1 MSESKFL
8 PFQDADGD
16 LHNDVCKTDDIVFEA
31 KVCPTCTPNES
42 ALVPDWK
49 KEKDPFLNEK
59 NCKYQINYRTTE
71 PNTGYSSG
79 MSESEAEEKLNEIY
93 ERNAEDAITELL
105 EFYNKETTVGAK
117 ALLKESI
124 EYTNY
129 DLVARSESKLKLLY
143 SVPHDILEAVGPA
156 DSDEETED
164 DTGDIEVTYST
175 ADLQEKLLR
184 IRKGLKLYNRYY
196 RIFSAT
202 SSEVQT
208 FVYTSGKY
216 SGKTFV
222 LQDYGDYGLGINA
235 GKRAKLEAVYQDL
248 AKFLK
253 DKGFAIRAAGG
264 FFGARE
270 PVTKIEMSFDQFYD
284 LKKLKVFT
292 EKCGIKPT
300 VFTTKLKNLKK
311 LDGWRDKT
319 AVAYF
324 AQLDNMDNDIQA
336 RTPKAWIDFV
346 EEYTYPRVELKGAN
360 EALAAVQS
368 APGCVAQAIGDKVF
382 DGSLFDQE
390 FSFSDA
396 LAVKWY
402 DTYCNSSQEDV
413 ESLKEILGLNLTRGE
428 RQVGRS
434 FRRSVRRFNRQNDI
448 DVGGPLEDLYKAAQ
462 EQAYEIINT
471 ENDPFQLVCVG
482 ALAGSGFKVD
492 SLRDILN
499 ELKQCGLEAALTQA
513 ITCLFGGL
521 TLEQALSSVINSAL
535 KAMNIQNLN
544 DLFVGLPPEDQAKL
558 NELAQQKLKEG
569 NLFKSQSTNQDV
581 SDAIAGNYFETLQD
595 LAGRTEEDRPEDR
608 VNGWFERDEG
618 KILAQESDPNAQK
631 RTLAQRFDNPGGK
644 NQETIV
650 AAYVSALLEYYADNL
665 LDLVDQLNRFPGA
678 RLISN
683 ALLSIDCPRPPLF
696 NPGVFE
702 FIRDLE
708 LPFCRNMDDITLPKL
723 VNPFGWVPEIS
734 DILGAL
740 FKALKDAIV
749 EIVISIL
756 VKLFIKICDIIG
768 SAVCKTLETVG
779 SLAAGVVTDSG
790 SQTLSSIFREA
801 VCGEDAD
808 DSQINDAIVE
818 MFANFGVGAQAFA
831 NQEQTLSL
839 AESMANTMTQ
849 SEMANAFLGEVS
861 PEASIIMSE
870 IVASE
875 FSDFEDAIG
884 TPDQISQMFK
894 SMGDLLP
901 ASYRDTLRD
910 IVAGIPDDDQTPVN
924 PSLCATE
931 EQLEDFCAARA
942 NILDGRASPEQ
953 IKALCDTQF
962 NPTDLS
968 DLQSALD
975 GDYIQNNMP
984 PITSDPGC
992 DNGLLPYEPDETIN
1006 AVTTGLGTDLEIL
1019 QIDYSTDMIG
1029 NGPLEKNWGM
1039 VNMMMSDTE
1048 GIPLTAHIR
1057 KASLNPFY
1065 VDQYGTFFPDPK
1077 VIAAAGLVSP
1087 VTAIILK
1094 TLDESG
1100 KSGAYPEKMAA
1111 YLQLYMNGDI
1121 DENIFEVEFNNS
1133 NLDFAKD
1140 NPDITLSYSD
1150 YANGYRQL
1158 GESGYEYGFNIEA
1171 YTAEFIESSD
1181 GNPINIYSDN
1191 MRIVITE
1198 RNNLSAKGNKSA
1210 LAANV
1215 VLNAEYDVL
1224 NGSFPSGSTILG
1236 PNSESEQNSDLNEET
1251 IEKYNFLTVDNTFD
1265 ELGDVLNNYTSFQES
1280 FISDT
1285 EYQPQ
1290 TNLLREIVSNENNI
1304 KLNSISALSFEQ
1316 YRTRTSKDILDN
1328 IFKVIADRESEVSAW
1343 SYGATAETLIQEDTD
1358 YGIKDDNGT
1367 WVLYKDTGLTDED
1380 AILGISYDQYK
1391 NEVSGTLDNT
1401 RVFYLDPEQFGGSYK
1416 RPGIY
1421 VKPPEFSGWFG
1432 LIDAL
1437 FPEYSPCKPQ
1447 STNLVDFDSIK
1458 QIIDEL
1464 YPNIPEDER
1473 LKSDPDCIVELP
1485 YNRVLER
1492 PAKAAMIGLIIAAC
1506 RIFSSAHIIKSLP
1519 TFAQF
1524 APKFP
1529 QVYSTAYASY
1539 IIEVMEDAFKNAKG
1553 ADWELFGGFS
1563 DESFWYGFL
1572 EQCVQMYSYRVDIGE
1587 IEPPE
1592 SVLKALMRLN
1602 NVQASYEYPLD
1613 RSEVRGD
1620 IGVFQSLKSYRQE
1633 KNLEVVKKTEEDA
1646 KIVMKEWV
1654 VEQLNYMSGKLITN
1668 LEDIGFGPEI
1678 KDIEYYI
1685 LEEYT
1690 AGTSLTLNKNIDS
1703 DGRIMATYGD
1713 LPSVPFGENDSAT
1726 DPYYTYGGELIV
1738 KENENRNASLMVG
1751 QEYIGYYHV
1760 HINENGDIVYMVGE
1774 YHSNVYHP
1782 TLTPISNITTVAIG
1796 DVNDLG
1802 TTTEY
1807 NGKQFLLE
1815 KYVKINEGGG
1825 AKEYSTEDALEI
1837 IRSQEQSLLVS
1848 EVFPGTME
1856 LITNENGDATGI
1868 TGELGLRYGLKFSAI
1883 IDEQVYKITSVE
1895 IDALDLPLSE
1905 YKTLSA
1911 NSLNL
1916 YCLLKELKHDDKF
1929 KMLFKYIIPV
1939 NKLVSLAAIYND
1951 MAMFPSIGQIIVEES
1966 FGLETSVEERLTIT
1980 AGQLPDTVDTLLE
1993 QINTEDLDLSDRREG
2008 AWAHPRDRSSRNGL
2022 LVQSWDTWDR
2032 ELLIN
2037 STARIKKL
2045 FKSYYNS
2052 RDFDPSTVSENVD
2065 GPGKIFEK
2073 SLRDLFRPAAGR
2085 QLLPWYKRRNLKEN
2099 PFNSLGEICKKDD

>member
-8 PFQDADGD
+8 SFQDADGD
-16 LHNDVCKTDDIVFEA
+16 LHNDVCKTEDIVFEA

-59 NCKYQINYRTTE
+59 NCKYQINYRTGKTD
-71 PNTGYSSG
+71 TGYSSG
-79 MSESEAEEKLNEIY
+79 MSESEAEDKLNEIY
-93 ERNAEDAITELL
+93 EENAEAAITELL

-129 DLVARSESKLKLLY
+129 DLVARSKSKLKLLY
-143 SVPHDILEAVGPA
+143 SVPHDILEAVGAA

-175 ADLQEKLLR
+175 TDLQEKLLR

-235 GKRAKLEAVYQDL
+235 GKRAKLESVYQDL

-300 VFTTKLKNLKK
+300 VFTAKLKNLKK
-311 LDGWRDKT
+311 LDGWKDKT

-324 AQLDNMDNDIQA
+324 AQLDNMDNDLQA

-368 APGCVAQAIGDKVF
+368 APGCVAQAIGDKVL
-382 DGSLFDQE
+382 DGSFFDQE

-402 DTYCNSSQEDV
+402 DTYCNSSQED
-413 ESLKEILGLNLTRGE
+413 LTRLRQQLGLLVAPVASAT
-428 RQVGRS
+428 VG
-434 FRRSVRRFNRQNDI
+434 VAPAAPIRF
-448 DVGGPLEDLYKAAQ
+448 EDMFAAAQ
-462 EQAYEIINT
+462 EQAYETINT
-471 ENDPFQLVCVG
+471 QNDPFGLVCAGVF
-482 ALAGSGFKVD
+482 AGSSLKGD
-492 SLRDILN
+492 SLKEILD

-521 TLEQALSSVINSAL
+521 TLEQALSSVVDSAL
-535 KAMNIQNLN
+535 KTMDLQNLN
-544 DLFVGLPPEDQAKL
+544 NLFIGLPTEDQAIL

-569 NLFKSQSTNQDV
+569 NLFESQSTNQDV

-595 LAGRTEEDRPEDR
+595 LVGRSEDKPE
-608 VNGWFERDEG
+608 VNGWFKRDDG
-618 KILAQESDPNAQK
+618 KILAQESDPNAEK
-631 RTLAQRFDNPGGK
+631 RTLAQRFDNPGGE

-768 SAVCKTLETVG
+768 SAVCKTLEAVG

-808 DSQINDAIVE
+808 DNQINDAIIE

-849 SEMANAFLGEVS
+849 SEMANAFLGEAS

-875 FSDFEDAIG
+875 FPDFEDAIG

-942 NILDGRASPEQ
+942 SILDGRASPEQ

-975 GDYIQNNMP
+975 GNYIENNMP

-992 DNGLLPYEPDETIN
+992 NNGLLPYEPDETIN

-1111 YLQLYMNGDI
+1111 YLQLYMSGEI
-1121 DENIFEVEFNNS
+1121 DGQENIADVEFNNS
-1133 NLDFAKD
+1133 NSDFEKE

-1150 YANGYRQL
+1150 YANGYKQL
-1158 GESGYEYGFNIEA
+1158 GESEYEYGFDIEA
-1171 YTAEFIESSD
+1171 YTGEFRESSD

-1191 MRIVITE
+1191 MRIVIAE
-1198 RNNLSAKGNKSA
+1198 RNNLSAKGNNSA

-1224 NGSFPSGSTILG
+1224 NGRFKSESTILG
-1236 PNSESEQNSDLNEET
+1236 SNSESEQNSDLNEET

-1265 ELGDVLNNYTSFQES
+1265 ELGDVLNNYTSFQNS

-1304 KLNSISALSFEQ
+1304 ELKSISALSFEQ
-1316 YRTRTSKDILDN
+1316 YRTKTSKDIIDG
-1328 IFKVIADRESEVSAW
+1328 IFKVIADRESEVNAW
-1343 SYGATAETLIQEDTD
+1343 SYGATVETLIQEDTD
-1358 YGIKDDNGT
+1358 YGINDNGT
-1367 WVLYKDTGLTDED
+1367 WVLYKDTDLTDED
-1380 AILGISYDQYK
+1380 AVVGISYDQYK
-1391 NEVSGTLDNT
+1391 NEVSGTLDKT

-1421 VKPPEFSGWFG
+1421 IKPPEFSGWFG

-1458 QIIDEL
+1458 KIIDDL
-1464 YPNIPEDER
+1464 YPSIPEDER

-1654 VEQLNYMSGKLITN
+1654 VEQLNYMSDKLITN

-1690 AGTSLTLNKNIDS
+1690 AGTSLTLNSNIDN
-1703 DGRIMATYGD
+1703 DGNILAKYGD
-1713 LPSVPFGENDSAT
+1713 LPTVSYEDNDDASEL
-1726 DPYYTYGGELIV
+1726 YYTYGGELIV
-1738 KENENRNASLMVG
+1738 KENENRAAGLVVG

-1760 HINENGDIVYMVGE
+1760 HINESGDVVYMVGE
-1774 YHSNVYHP
+1774 YHSNLYHP

-1796 DVNDLG
+1796 DVNNIG
-1802 TTTEY
+1802 STTSY
-1807 NGKQFLLE
+1807 DNKNFLLE
-1815 KYVKINEGGG
+1815 KYVKIDE
-1825 AKEYSTEDALEI
+1825 KEYSTDDALEI
-1837 IRSQEQSLLVS
+1837 IRAEDQNSLVS
-1848 EVFPGTME
+1848 EVFSGTME

-1868 TGELGLRYGLKFSAI
+1868 TGELGLRYGLKFSI
-1883 IDEQVYKITSVE
+1883 IAENVVYKITSVE

-1939 NKLVSLAAIYND
+1939 NKLVSLSAIYND
-1951 MAMFPSIGQIIVEES
+1951 MAMLPSIGQLIVEES
-1966 FGLETSVEERLTIT
+1966 FGLETSVEETLTRK
-1980 AGQLPDTVDTLLE
+1980 AGQLPDTVNTLIE
-1993 QINTEDLDLSDRREG
+1993 QINTEDLDLSDRKEG

-2045 FKSYYNS
+2045 FKSYYNA
-2052 RDFDPSTVSENVD
+2052 RDFDPSSVSENVD
-2065 GPGKIFEK
+2065 GPGKLFEK
-2073 SLRDLFRPAAGR
+2073 SLRNIFRPAAGR

-2099 PFNSLGEICKKDD
+2099 PFNSLGEICKKDDE

>member
-16 LHNDVCKTDDIVFEA
+16 LHNDACKTDDIVFEA

-59 NCKYQINYRTTE
+59 NCKYQIKYRTTE
-71 PNTGYSSG
+71 SDTGYNSG
-79 MSESEAEEKLNEIY
+79 MSESEAENKLNEIY
-93 ERNAEDAITELL
+93 EHYAEDAITELL

-117 ALLKESI
+117 ALLKEYI
-124 EYTNY
+124 EYTSY
-129 DLVARSESKLKLLY
+129 DLVARSNSKLNLLY

-175 ADLQEKLLR
+175 TDLQEKLLR

-270 PVTKIEMSFDQFYD
+270 PVTKIEMSFDRFYD

-300 VFTTKLKNLKK
+300 VFTAKLKNLKK

-324 AQLDNMDNDIQA
+324 AQLDNMDNDLQA

-368 APGCVAQAIGDKVF
+368 EPGCVAQAIGDKVL
-382 DGSLFDQE
+382 DGSFFDQE

-402 DTYCNSSQEDV
+402 DTYCNSSQED
-413 ESLKEILGLNLTRGE
+413 LTRLRQQLGLLVAPVASAT
-428 RQVGRS
+428 VGIAPTAPI
-434 FRRSVRRFNRQNDI
+434 RF
-448 DVGGPLEDLYKAAQ
+448 EDMFAAAQ

-471 ENDPFQLVCVG
+471 ENDPFGLVCVG
-482 ALAGSGFKVD
+482 ALAGSGLKGD

-521 TLEQALSSVINSAL
+521 TLEQALSSVVDSAL
-535 KAMNIQNLN
+535 KTMDLQNLN
-544 DLFVGLPPEDQAKL
+544 NLFIGLPTEDQARL

-569 NLFKSQSTNQDV
+569 NLFESQSTNQDV

-595 LAGRTEEDRPEDR
+595 LVGRTEDKPE
-608 VNGWFERDEG
+608 VNGWFERDDG

-631 RTLAQRFDNPGGK
+631 RTLAQRFDNPGGE

-942 NILDGRASPEQ
+942 SILDGRASPEQ

-1048 GIPLTAHIR
+1048 GFPLTAHIR

-1094 TLDESG
+1094 ALDESG

-1198 RNNLSAKGNKSA
+1198 RNNLLAKGNNSA

-1215 VLNAEYDVL
+1215 ALNAEFEG
-1224 NGSFPSGSTILG
+1224 NFQSGSTTADILG
-1236 PNSESEQNSDLNEET
+1236 SNSESEQNSDLDVET

-1265 ELGDVLNNYTSFQES
+1265 ELGDVLNNYTLFQNS

-1304 KLNSISALSFEQ
+1304 ELRNISALSFGQ
-1316 YRTRTSKDILDN
+1316 YRTQTSKDILDG
-1328 IFKVIADRESEVSAW
+1328 IFKVIADRESEVNAW

-1358 YGIKDDNGT
+1358 YGINDNGT

-1458 QIIDEL
+1458 EIIDEL

-1492 PAKAAMIGLIIAAC
+1492 PSKAAMIGLIIAAC

-1524 APKFP
+1524 APVFP
-1529 QVYSTAYASY
+1529 EVYSTAYASY

-1602 NVQASYEYPLD
+1602 NVQADYEYPLD

-1713 LPSVPFGENDSAT
+1713 LPSVPFEENDSAT

-1738 KENENRNASLMVG
+1738 KENESRTAGLVVG

-1815 KYVKINEGGG
+1815 KYVKINE
-1825 AKEYSTEDALEI
+1825 KEYSTEDALEI

-1856 LITNENGDATGI
+1856 LITNENGDTTGI
-1868 TGELGLRYGLKFSAI
+1868 TGELGLRYGLKFSVI

-1966 FGLETSVEERLTIT
+1966 SGLEASVEEVLTT
-1980 AGQLPDTVDTLLE
+1980 MAGILPDTVNTLIE
-1993 QINTEDLDLSDRREG
+1993 QINTEDLDLSDRIEG

>member
-16 LHNDVCKTDDIVFEA
+16 LHNDMCKTDNIVFEN

-59 NCKYQINYRTTE
+59 NCKYQINYRTKKS
-71 PNTGYSSG
+71 NTGYSSG
-79 MSESEAEEKLNEIY
+79 MSESEAEDKLNEIY
-93 ERNAEDAITELL
+93 EENAEDAIVELL
-105 EFYNKETTVGAK
+105 EFYNKETTVGAI

-124 EYTNY
+124 EYTSY
-129 DLVARSESKLKLLY
+129 DLVARPKSKLKLLY

-156 DSDEETED
+156 DSDEETEG
-164 DTGDIEVTYST
+164 DTGDIEVIYST
-175 ADLQEKLLR
+175 TDLQEKLLR

-235 GKRAKLEAVYQDL
+235 GKRAKLESVYQDL

-300 VFTTKLKNLKK
+300 VFTAKLKNLKK
-311 LDGWRDKT
+311 LDGWKDKT

-324 AQLDNMDNDIQA
+324 AQLDNMDNDLQA

-368 APGCVAQAIGDKVF
+368 EPGCVAQAIGDKVL

-413 ESLKEILGLNLTRGE
+413 ESLREILGLNLTRGE
-428 RQVGRS
+428 RQAGRT
-434 FRRSVRRFNRQNDI
+434 FRRGARRFNRQNDI

-471 ENDPFQLVCVG
+471 ENDPFGLVCVG
-482 ALAGSGFKVD
+482 ALAGSGFKGD

-521 TLEQALSSVINSAL
+521 TLEQALSSVIDSAL
-535 KAMNIQNLN
+535 KTMDLQNLN
-544 DLFVGLPPEDQAKL
+544 NLFIGLPTEDQAIL

-569 NLFKSQSTNQDV
+569 NLFESQSTNQDV

-595 LAGRTEEDRPEDR
+595 LVGRSEDKPE
-608 VNGWFERDEG
+608 VKGWFERDDG

-631 RTLAQRFDNPGGK
+631 RTLAQRFDNPGGE

-708 LPFCRNMDDITLPKL
+708 LPFCRNINDITLPKL

-768 SAVCKTLETVG
+768 SAVCRTLETVG

-808 DSQINDAIVE
+808 DNQINDAIVE

-942 NILDGRASPEQ
+942 SILDGRASPEQ

-975 GDYIQNNMP
+975 GNYIENNMP

-1087 VTAIILK
+1087 TTAIILK
-1094 TLDESG
+1094 ALDESG

-1111 YLQLYMNGDI
+1111 YLQLYMNGEI
-1121 DENIFEVEFNNS
+1121 DEDIFDVEFNNS
-1133 NLDFAKD
+1133 NLNFEKE
-1140 NPDITLSYSD
+1140 NPDITLKYSD
-1150 YANGYRQL
+1150 YANGYKQL
-1158 GESGYEYGFNIEA
+1158 GESEYEYGFDIDA
-1171 YTAEFIESSD
+1171 YTGEFRESSD

-1191 MRIVITE
+1191 MRIVIAE
-1198 RNNLSAKGNKSA
+1198 RNNLSAKGNSSA

-1215 VLNAEYDVL
+1215 VLNAELDDK
-1224 NGSFPSGSTILG
+1224 GEFPTGSTILSSS
-1236 PNSESEQNSDLNEET
+1236 SESEQNSDLNVET

-1265 ELGDVLNNYTSFQES
+1265 ELGDALNNYTSFQNS
-1280 FISDT
+1280 FVSEDT

-1290 TNLLREIVSNENNI
+1290 TNLLREIVSNENGIELENI
-1304 KLNSISALSFEQ
+1304 AASSFEE
-1316 YRTRTSKDILDN
+1316 YRSQASKNILDG
-1328 IFKVIADRESEVSAW
+1328 IFKVIADRESEVNAW

-1358 YGIKDDNGT
+1358 YGINDNGT
-1367 WVLYKDTGLTDED
+1367 WVLYKDTDLTDED
-1380 AILGISYDQYK
+1380 AVVGISYDQYK
-1391 NEVSGTLDNT
+1391 NEVSGTLDKT

-1421 VKPPEFSGWFG
+1421 IKPPEFSGWFG

-1458 QIIDEL
+1458 KIIDDL
-1464 YPNIPEDER
+1464 YPSIPEDER

-1539 IIEVMEDAFKNAKG
+1539 IVEVMEDAFKNAKG

-1602 NVQASYEYPLD
+1602 DVQASYEYPLD

-1654 VEQLNYMSGKLITN
+1654 VEQLNYMSDKLITN

-1690 AGTSLTLNKNIDS
+1690 AGTSLTLNSNIDN
-1703 DGRIMATYGD
+1703 DGNILAKYGD
-1713 LPSVPFGENDSAT
+1713 LPTVSFEDNDNAS

-1738 KENENRNASLMVG
+1738 KENENRAAGLVVG

-1760 HINENGDIVYMVGE
+1760 HINESGDVVYMVGE
-1774 YHSNVYHP
+1774 YHNNLYHP

-1796 DVNDLG
+1796 DINNIG
-1802 TTTEY
+1802 STTSY
-1807 NGKQFLLE
+1807 DNKNFLLE
-1815 KYVKINEGGG
+1815 KYVKIDE
-1825 AKEYSTEDALEI
+1825 KEYSTDDALEI
-1837 IRSQEQSLLVS
+1837 IRDKDQNSLVS

-1868 TGELGLRYGLKFSAI
+1868 TGELGLRYGLKFSI
-1883 IDEQVYKITSVE
+1883 IVENVVYKITSVE

-1939 NKLVSLAAIYND
+1939 NKLVSLSAIYND
-1951 MAMFPSIGQIIVEES
+1951 MAMLPSIGQLIVEES
-1966 FGLETSVEERLTIT
+1966 SGLEASVEEILARKPGI
-1980 AGQLPDTVDTLLE
+1980 LPDTVNTLLE
-1993 QINTEDLDLSDRREG
+1993 QINTEDLDLPDRIEG

-2037 STARIKKL
+2037 STSRIKKL
-2045 FKSYYNS
+2045 FKSYYNA
-2052 RDFDPSTVSENVD
+2052 RDFDPSSVSENVD
-2065 GPGKIFEK
+2065 GPGKVFEK
-2073 SLRDLFRPAAGR
+2073 SLRNIFRPAAGR

-2099 PFNSLGEICKKDD
+2099 PFNSLGEICKKDDE

>member
-16 LHNDVCKTDDIVFEA
+16 LHNDVCKTEDIVFEA

-59 NCKYQINYRTTE
+59 NCKYQINYRTKE
-71 PNTGYSSG
+71 SNTGYSSG
-79 MSESEAEEKLNEIY
+79 MSESEAEDKLNEIY
-93 ERNAEDAITELL
+93 EKNAEAAITELL

-129 DLVARSESKLKLLY
+129 DLVARSKSKLKLLY
-143 SVPHDILEAVGPA
+143 SVPHDILEAVGAA

-175 ADLQEKLLR
+175 TDLQEKLLR

-235 GKRAKLEAVYQDL
+235 GKRAKLESVYQDL

-300 VFTTKLKNLKK
+300 VFTAKLKNLKK
-311 LDGWRDKT
+311 LDGWKDKT

-324 AQLDNMDNDIQA
+324 AQLDNMDNDLQA

-402 DTYCNSSQEDV
+402 DTYCNSSQED
-413 ESLKEILGLNLTRGE
+413 LTRLRQQLGLLVAPVASAT
-428 RQVGRS
+428 VG
-434 FRRSVRRFNRQNDI
+434 VAPAAPIRF
-448 DVGGPLEDLYKAAQ
+448 EDMFAAAQ
-462 EQAYEIINT
+462 EQAYETINT
-471 ENDPFQLVCVG
+471 QNDPFGLVCAGVF
-482 ALAGSGFKVD
+482 AGSSLKGD
-492 SLRDILN
+492 SLKEILD

-521 TLEQALSSVINSAL
+521 TLEQALSSVVDSAL
-535 KAMNIQNLN
+535 KTMDLQNLN
-544 DLFVGLPPEDQAKL
+544 NLFIGLPTEDQAIL

-569 NLFKSQSTNQDV
+569 NLFESQSTNQDV

-595 LAGRTEEDRPEDR
+595 LVGRSEDKPE
-608 VNGWFERDEG
+608 VNGWFKRDDG
-618 KILAQESDPNAQK
+618 KILAQESDPNAEK
-631 RTLAQRFDNPGGK
+631 RTLAQRFDNPGGE

-768 SAVCKTLETVG
+768 SAVCKTLEAVG

-808 DSQINDAIVE
+808 DNQINDAIIE

-849 SEMANAFLGEVS
+849 SEMANAFLGEAS

-875 FSDFEDAIG
+875 FPDFEDAIG

-942 NILDGRASPEQ
+942 SILDGRASPEQ

-975 GDYIQNNMP
+975 GNYIENNMP

-992 DNGLLPYEPDETIN
+992 NNGLLPYEPDETIN

-1111 YLQLYMNGDI
+1111 YLQLYMSGEI
-1121 DENIFEVEFNNS
+1121 DGQENIADVEFNNS
-1133 NLDFAKD
+1133 NSDFEKE

-1150 YANGYRQL
+1150 YANGYKQL
-1158 GESGYEYGFNIEA
+1158 GESEYEYGFDIEA
-1171 YTAEFIESSD
+1171 YTGEFRESSD

-1191 MRIVITE
+1191 MRIVIAE
-1198 RNNLSAKGNKSA
+1198 RNNLSAKGNNSA

-1224 NGSFPSGSTILG
+1224 NGRFKSESTILG
-1236 PNSESEQNSDLNEET
+1236 SNSESEQNSDLNEET

-1265 ELGDVLNNYTSFQES
+1265 ELGDVLNNYTSFQNS

-1304 KLNSISALSFEQ
+1304 ELKSISALSFEQ
-1316 YRTRTSKDILDN
+1316 YRTKTSKDIIDG
-1328 IFKVIADRESEVSAW
+1328 IFKVIADRESEVNAW
-1343 SYGATAETLIQEDTD
+1343 SYGATVETLIQEDTD
-1358 YGIKDDNGT
+1358 YGINDNGT
-1367 WVLYKDTGLTDED
+1367 WVLYKDTDLTDED
-1380 AILGISYDQYK
+1380 AVVGISYDQYK
-1391 NEVSGTLDNT
+1391 NEVSGTLDKT

-1421 VKPPEFSGWFG
+1421 IKPPEFSGWFG

-1458 QIIDEL
+1458 KIIDDL
-1464 YPNIPEDER
+1464 YPSIPEDER

-1654 VEQLNYMSGKLITN
+1654 VEQLNYMSDKLITN

-1690 AGTSLTLNKNIDS
+1690 AGTSLTLNSNIDN
-1703 DGRIMATYGD
+1703 DGNILAKYGD
-1713 LPSVPFGENDSAT
+1713 LPTVSYEDNDDASEL
-1726 DPYYTYGGELIV
+1726 YYTYGGELIV
-1738 KENENRNASLMVG
+1738 KENENRAAGLVVG

-1760 HINENGDIVYMVGE
+1760 HINESGDVVYMVGE
-1774 YHSNVYHP
+1774 YHSNLYHP

-1796 DVNDLG
+1796 DVNNIG
-1802 TTTEY
+1802 STTSY
-1807 NGKQFLLE
+1807 DNKNFLLE
-1815 KYVKINEGGG
+1815 KYVKIDE
-1825 AKEYSTEDALEI
+1825 KEYSTDDALEI
-1837 IRSQEQSLLVS
+1837 IRAEDQNSLVS
-1848 EVFPGTME
+1848 EVFSGTME

-1868 TGELGLRYGLKFSAI
+1868 TGELGLRYGLKFSI
-1883 IDEQVYKITSVE
+1883 IAENVVYKITSVE

-1939 NKLVSLAAIYND
+1939 NKLVSLSAIYND
-1951 MAMFPSIGQIIVEES
+1951 MAMLPSIGQLIVEES
-1966 FGLETSVEERLTIT
+1966 FGLETSVEETLTRK
-1980 AGQLPDTVDTLLE
+1980 AGQLPDTVNTLIE
-1993 QINTEDLDLSDRREG
+1993 QINTEDLDLSDRKEG

-2045 FKSYYNS
+2045 FKSYYNA
-2052 RDFDPSTVSENVD
+2052 RDFDPSSVSENVD
-2065 GPGKIFEK
+2065 GPGKLFEK
-2073 SLRDLFRPAAGR
+2073 SLRNIFRPAAGR

-2099 PFNSLGEICKKDD
+2099 PFNSLGEICKKDDE